1 MGKLILEF
9 DTIEEQTEMYS
20 AVNGY
25 KWKAA
30 MWDVDQELRKTTKY
44 GHSVINENEE
54 ASDLEYEIAEKYREM
69 LRDVLSGYGLN
80 LNEI

>member
-20 AVNGY
+20 AVNGH

-30 MWDVDQELRKTTKY
+30 MWDLDQELRKTTKY
-44 GHSVINENEE
+44 GHSVVNENEE
-54 ASDLEYEIAEKYREM
+54 ATDIEYDIAEKYREM
-69 LRDVLSGYGLN
+69 LRNIISEMGLSLN
-80 LNEI
+80 D